1 MPPADRAAIRGNAAQ
16 HPVTLLARQT
26 FKIAG
31 GSRTVGGPSELH
43 AVFSAVRVKIAAM
56 QRDST
61 EVAATGEPHPSLS
74 ELKSSSHPRISGH
87 LAHCSMCRSVIAADE
102 ELSAP
107 IPLDL
112 PKGLVS
118 ENAFRWPADPTARG
132 GMAQI
137 FAGEDRRLARTVI
150 LKAPREGDDLP
161 AGMAEVFQR
170 RVTAEARILAKL
182 QHPSIV
188 TIYELGKS
196 SAGWPFCVLEKVDGE
211 SLRDRL
217 DELADAEADGRPRTH
232 ERLELLSSLVS
243 IAEALAY
250 AHERR
255 VVHRDC
261 TPNNILLGKRGE
273 ATLIDWGIA
282 RDLDA
287 PGGGADPALL
297 DGEAPEHGGETISA
311 GTPPYLPLEQT
322 QGRHAD
328 PSFDVYSFGIT
339 LYEVVSGRT
348 PFEWRHAEA
357 PDART
362 RQLAAFLDWL
372 RAGPPP
378 RPAMPR
384 DPELS
389 GIIAR
394 AMARSTAERFT
405 ADELVRALKQYLT
418 GDLVFSHRY
427 SATGRLARWAR
438 RHRGAA
444 VALVSV
450 ALFAVGG
457 ALVWAQL
464 SRRAQQEAELQ
475 AIAAA
480 ARADAA
486 DKRREADDANRDAE
500 AAEAL
505 AATAQKE
512 SKNAD
517 AMRRDAEAKRHAAE
531 AKRRDAE
538 QAALRAKDD
547 ADDAFKRSTEAQRDR
562 AEAESARDAAQAVA
576 LAATRDRDAARA
588 TQQVAERDRD
598 AARVARAAADRDRDA
613 ARVAAVAAEGD
624 RDAARSLAASAE
636 RERDAARGAQQAAE
650 RDRDAA
656 AAARAGAEKERDAAR
671 HRIAE
676 LEQRVRARERE
687 RDPAVP
693 STPPEPAAP
702 PDRTP
707 SASPSA
713 APERARAAAADPGKP
728 SSP

>member
-1 MPPADRAAIRGNAAQ
+1 MD
-16 HPVTLLARQT
+16 T
-26 FKIAG
+26 
-31 GSRTVGGPSELH
+31 
-43 AVFSAVRVKIAAM
+43 
-56 QRDST
+56 DST
-61 EVAATGEPHPSLS
+61 EVAVGGEPHPSLS
-74 ELKSSSHPRISGH
+74 ELRNASHPGIGRH
-87 LAHCSMCRSVIAADE
+87 LEHCSMCRSVVAADE
-102 ELSAP
+102 DLSEP

-137 FAGEDRRLARTVI
+137 FAGEDRRLGRTVI
-150 LKAPREGDDLP
+150 LKAPRDGEELP
-161 AGMAEVFQR
+161 AGMAEMFQR

-196 SAGWPFCVLEKVDGE
+196 SVGWPFCVLERVDGV

-217 DELADAEADGRPRTH
+217 DELAGAEAATGRPRTR

-287 PGGGADPALL
+287 PGLTTDPALL
-297 DGEAPEHGGETISA
+297 ATEAPAQDRGVTISA

-322 QGRHAD
+322 QGRPAD

-339 LYEVVSGRT
+339 LYEVVAGRT
-348 PFEWRHAEA
+348 PFEWRHTQAA
-357 PDART
+357 DART

-372 RAGPPP
+372 RTGS
-378 RPAMPR
+378 PAMPR

-394 AMARSTAERFT
+394 AMSRSTEARFT

-427 SATGRLARWAR
+427 STTGRLARWAR

-444 VALVSV
+444 VAVVSV
-450 ALFAVGG
+450 AVFAISG

-464 SRRAQQEAELQ
+464 SRRAQKEAQLS
-475 AIAAA
+475 AVAAA
-480 ARADAA
+480 ARADASEKGRAA
-486 DKRREADDANRDAE
+486 DQAMRDAE

-505 AATAQKE
+505 AASAQNE
-512 SKNAD
+512 SRNAD
-517 AMRRDAEAKRHAAE
+517 AMRRDAEAKRRAAE
-531 AKRRDAE
+531 AKRHEFE

-547 ADDAFKRSTEAQRDR
+547 ADDAFKRYTEAEKDRDEADKAR
-562 AEAESARDAAQAVA
+562 AAAQVATLSALHERDAARSAEQTAGHERDAARTGQQAA
-576 LAATRDRDAARA
+576 EHERDAARAAAAAAESDRDAARA
-588 TQQVAERDRD
+588 LAAAAERDRD
-598 AARVARAAADRDRDA
+598 AARSSQQAAEHERDA
-613 ARVAAVAAEGD
+613 ATS
-624 RDAARSLAASAE
+624 ARASVE
-636 RERDAARGAQQAAE
+636 RERDEAR
-650 RDRDAA
+650 R
-656 AAARAGAEKERDAAR
+656 KL
-671 HRIAE
+671 AE
-676 LEQRVRARERE
+676 LEQQLHERPE
-687 RDPAVP
+687 RPSAPSGPVEHPSSSPSEHAPSAPSPSASSPSAERSSSPTAPSEHPEPLPSEHASSPTSRSPSSSRPAERSSSPTAPAVP
-693 STPPEPAAP
+693 TPATSAMYQ
-702 PDRTP
+702 DR
-707 SASPSA
+707 
-713 APERARAAAADPGKP
+713 
-728 SSP
+728 

>member
-1 MPPADRAAIRGNAAQ
+1 MATHSTD
-16 HPVTLLARQT
+16 V
-26 FKIAG
+26 
-31 GSRTVGGPSELH
+31 
-43 AVFSAVRVKIAAM
+43 AVS
-56 QRDST
+56 
-61 EVAATGEPHPSLS
+61 GERHPSLA
-74 ELKSSSHPRISGH
+74 ELKNSSHPNILEH
-87 LAHCSMCRSVIAADE
+87 LAACSMCRSVVAADDDPGD
-102 ELSAP
+102 P

-137 FAGEDRRLARTVI
+137 FAGEDRRLGRTVI
-150 LKAPREGDDLP
+150 LKAPRDGEELP
-161 AGMAEVFQR
+161 AGMAEMFQR

-196 SAGWPFCVLEKVDGE
+196 SAGWPFCVLERVDGVA
-211 SLRDRL
+211 LRDRL
-217 DELADAEADGRPRTH
+217 DELAEAESDGRPRTH
-232 ERLELLSSLVS
+232 ERLELLASLVS

-287 PGGGADPALL
+287 PGGGTDPALL
-297 DGEAPEHGGETISA
+297 DGETPVPGGETISA

-348 PFEWRHAEA
+348 PFDWRHIEA

-372 RAGPPP
+372 RAGPPAS
-378 RPAMPR
+378 PAMPR

-394 AMARSTAERFT
+394 AMARSPAERFT

-427 SATGRLARWAR
+427 STTGRLARWAR

-450 ALFAVGG
+450 ALFAIGG

-464 SRRAQQEAELQ
+464 SRRAQKEAELQ

-480 ARADAA
+480 ARADASE
-486 DKRREADDANRDAE
+486 KRRQADDANRDAE

-517 AMRRDAEAKRHAAE
+517 AMRRDAEAKRRAAE

-547 ADDAFKRSTEAQRDR
+547 ADDAFKRS
-562 AEAESARDAAQAVA
+562 
-576 LAATRDRDAARA
+576 
-588 TQQVAERDRD
+588 
-598 AARVARAAADRDRDA
+598 
-613 ARVAAVAAEGD
+613 
-624 RDAARSLAASAE
+624 
-636 RERDAARGAQQAAE
+636 
-650 RDRDAA
+650 
-656 AAARAGAEKERDAAR
+656 
-671 HRIAE
+671 
-676 LEQRVRARERE
+676 
-687 RDPAVP
+687 
-693 STPPEPAAP
+693 
-702 PDRTP
+702 
-707 SASPSA
+707 
-713 APERARAAAADPGKP
+713 
-728 SSP
+728 